1 MVYTV
6 FVSLVIK
13 NTSDLRELIENLA
26 RDVIFVSCLAS
37 TLWALQ
43 KTRIVGAVLKH
54 QGGTPMRSA
63 LRARLLEAA
72 HAVHARVGDAARG
85 SQGGRAG

>member
-1 MVYTV
+1 MLYTV

-43 KTRIVGAVLKH
+43 KTLQLELKFKN
-54 QGGTPMRSA
+54 S
-63 LRARLLEAA
+63 L
-72 HAVHARVGDAARG
+72 
-85 SQGGRAG
+85 SI